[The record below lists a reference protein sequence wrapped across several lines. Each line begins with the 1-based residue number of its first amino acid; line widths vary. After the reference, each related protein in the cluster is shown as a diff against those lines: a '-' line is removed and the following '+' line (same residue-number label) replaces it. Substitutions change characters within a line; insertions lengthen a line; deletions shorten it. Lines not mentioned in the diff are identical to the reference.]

1 MNLAKTRNR
10 GVLLALACVLEMYL
24 AGSAL
29 ASPPQDRAA
38 NSSAPQA
45 AVPFQYVG
53 AGGCSAPACHGS
65 VRPMTQTRIWQ
76 NEYSTWVTQDK
87 HSNAYTVLSGPV
99 AVRMAR
105 ILGLPAANT
114 APKCLACHAIDVP
127 ASQRARTFDISDG
140 VSCES
145 CHGPASAWL
154 GPHTTVGWTHAQSL
168 KLGMYDTRNLV
179 LRTERCLE
187 CHLGTKIKYVD
198 HEMLA
203 AGHPDLYFEL
213 DSFEATMPR
222 HWKQP
227 LDTDPWRD
235 VREWATGQAV
245 QLRAEMQYLGDSTQ
259 RKAWP
264 DYAQLDCFACHHS
277 LVKTENSWRQQ
288 RGYAGRRPGN
298 PPWNASRYIVFR
310 EMARTVDPALAAQ
323 LDASLGKV
331 EAQMSQLAPDRAQ
344 VAASAAQTVATLDDL
359 AQRTAAMPYDQ
370 AMTLKL
376 MRDISG
382 DADGI
387 SGAGE
392 RSAEQAAMALNS
404 LFLAYSRNV
413 KMAGE
418 TDLRAAIGGL
428 YQQLQNPS
436 AYDAYQFSAQLHK
449 VNALLR

>member
-1 MNLAKTRNR
+1 MIMAQTRKF
-10 GVLLALACVLEMYL
+10 GVLRALGCALAILC
-24 AGSAL
+24 AGSAQ
-29 ASPPQDRAA
+29 AGAQQNRPARTPA
-38 NSSAPQA
+38 QA
-45 AVPFQYVG
+45 AAPFQYDG
-53 AGGCSAPACHGS
+53 AGGCSATACHGS
-65 VRPMTQTRIWQ
+65 EQPMTQTRVWQ

-87 HSNAYTVLSGPV
+87 HSRAYTMLSEPV
-99 AVRMAR
+99 GTRMAK
-105 ILGLPAANT
+105 ILGLPAATT

-187 CHLGTKIKYVD
+187 CHLGTKNKYVD

-227 LDTDPWRD
+227 LEQDTWRD
-235 VREWATGQAV
+235 VRDWGTGQAV
-245 QLRAEMQYLGDSTQ
+245 QLSAEMKYLQDLTQ
-259 RKAWP
+259 REAWP
-264 DYAQLDCFACHHS
+264 EYSQLDCFACHHS

-310 EMARTVDPALAAQ
+310 EMAQSVDPALASR
-323 LDASLGKV
+323 LDVSLENV
-331 EAQMSQLAPDRAQ
+331 QAEMSQVAPDRTK
-344 VAASAAQTVATLDDL
+344 VAASAAETAGVLDGL
-359 AQRTAAMPYDQ
+359 AQRIATMPYDQ

-387 SGAGE
+387 SMAGE

-404 LFLAYSRNV
+404 LLLAYSRNV
-413 KMAGE
+413 KLANE
-418 TDLRAAIGGL
+418 ADVRSAIGGL
-428 YQQLQNPS
+428 YQQLQDPS
-436 AYDAYQFSAQLHK
+436 AYDGFQFAAQLHK
-449 VNALLR
+449 VNVLLR

>member
-1 MNLAKTRNR
+1 MTVAETRRNE
-10 GVLLALACVLEMYL
+10 VLLALACLFAMYV

-29 ASPPQDRAA
+29 ASPPQDRTAKP
-38 NSSAPQA
+38 SAQSA
-45 AVPFQYVG
+45 GPFQYVG

-87 HSNAYTVLSGPV
+87 HSSAYTILSGPV

-168 KLGMYDTRNLV
+168 QLGMYDTRNLV
-179 LRTERCLE
+179 LRTQRCLE
-187 CHLGTKIKYVD
+187 CHLGTKNKYVD

-235 VREWATGQAV
+235 VRDWATGQAV
-245 QLRAEMQYLGDSTQ
+245 QLRAEMEYLGDSTQ

-298 PPWNASRYIVFR
+298 PQWNASRYIVFR
-310 EMARTVDPALAAQ
+310 EMARTVDPALAAR
-323 LDASLGKV
+323 LDASLEKV
-331 EAQMSQLAPDRAQ
+331 ETQMSCLAPDRAQ
-344 VAASAAQTVATLDDL
+344 VAAAAAQTVATLDDL

-376 MRDISG
+376 MRDISA

-387 SGAGE
+387 SAAGE

-404 LFLAYSRNV
+404 LFLSYSRNV
-413 KMAGE
+413 KMASE

>member
-1 MNLAKTRNR
+1 MSQTRNFR
-10 GVLLALACVLEMYL
+10 SLRVLGCALAILCAWSMQ
-24 AGSAL
+24 AGAQQNRT
-29 ASPPQDRAA
+29 AKPPGQVAA
-38 NSSAPQA
+38 
-45 AVPFQYVG
+45 PFQYVG

-65 VRPMTQTRIWQ
+65 VRPMTQTRVWQ

-87 HSNAYTVLSGPV
+87 HSRAYSVLSGPV
-99 AVRMAR
+99 AVRMAKL
-105 ILGLPAANT
+105 LGLSAANT
-114 APKCLACHAIDVP
+114 APKCLACHAIDAAP
-127 ASQRARTFDISDG
+127 SERARTFDISDG

-154 GPHTTVGWTHAQSL
+154 GPHTTVGWTHEQSL

-179 LRTERCLE
+179 LRTQRCLE
-187 CHLGTKIKYVD
+187 CHLGTKNKYVD

-227 LDTDPWRD
+227 LGQDAWRD
-235 VREWATGQAV
+235 VRDWGTGQAV
-245 QLRAEMQYLGDSTQ
+245 QLSAEMKYLQDLTQ
-259 RKAWP
+259 REQWP
-264 DYAQLDCFACHHS
+264 EYTQLDCFACHHS

-288 RGYAGRRPGN
+288 RGYAGRRPGS

-310 EMARTVDPALAAQ
+310 EMARTIDPAFASK
-323 LDASLGKV
+323 LDVSLEKV
-331 EAQMSQLAPDRAQ
+331 QAEMSGVAPDRAK
-344 VAASAAQTVATLDDL
+344 VAISAAETAGVLDGL
-359 AQRTAAMPYDQ
+359 AQRIATMPYDQ

-387 SGAGE
+387 SMAGE

-413 KMAGE
+413 KMANE
-418 TDLRAAIGGL
+418 TDIRASIGGL

-436 AYDAYQFSAQLHK
+436 AYDGFQFAAQLRK

>member
-1 MNLAKTRNR
+1 MQAGAQQNRTAK
-10 GVLLALACVLEMYL
+10 
-24 AGSAL
+24 
-29 ASPPQDRAA
+29 PPGQVAA
-38 NSSAPQA
+38 
-45 AVPFQYVG
+45 PFQYVG

-65 VRPMTQTRIWQ
+65 VRPMTQTRVWQ

-87 HSNAYTVLSGPV
+87 HSRAYSVLSGPV
-99 AVRMAR
+99 AVRMAKL
-105 ILGLPAANT
+105 LGLSAANT
-114 APKCLACHAIDVP
+114 APKCLACHAIDAAP
-127 ASQRARTFDISDG
+127 SERARTFDISDG

-154 GPHTTVGWTHAQSL
+154 GPHTTVGWTHEQSL

-179 LRTERCLE
+179 LRTQRCLE
-187 CHLGTKIKYVD
+187 CHLGTKNKYVD

-227 LDTDPWRD
+227 LGQDAWRD
-235 VREWATGQAV
+235 VRDWGTGQAV
-245 QLRAEMQYLGDSTQ
+245 QLSAEMKYLQDLTQ
-259 RKAWP
+259 REQWP
-264 DYAQLDCFACHHS
+264 EYTQLDCFACHHS

-288 RGYAGRRPGN
+288 RGYAGRRPGS

-310 EMARTVDPALAAQ
+310 EMARTIDPAFASK
-323 LDASLGKV
+323 LDVSLEKV
-331 EAQMSQLAPDRAQ
+331 QAEMSGVAPDRAK
-344 VAASAAQTVATLDDL
+344 VAISAAETAGVLDGL
-359 AQRTAAMPYDQ
+359 AQRIATMPYDQ

-387 SGAGE
+387 SMAGE

-413 KMAGE
+413 KMANE
-418 TDLRAAIGGL
+418 TDIRASIGGL

-436 AYDAYQFSAQLHK
+436 AYDGFQFAAQLRK

>member
-1 MNLAKTRNR
+1 MTNMTRARVLRGLTGAALMLSVASLAPARAQNRPDKT
-10 GVLLALACVLEMYL
+10 
-24 AGSAL
+24 SAR
-29 ASPPQDRAA
+29 SAA
-38 NSSAPQA
+38 P
-45 AVPFQYVG
+45 VQYVG

-87 HSNAYTVLSGPV
+87 HSRAYTMLSGPV
-99 AVRMAR
+99 ATRMAK
-105 ILGLPAANT
+105 ILGLPAATT
-114 APKCLACHAIDVP
+114 APKCLACHAIDAA
-127 ASQRARTFDISDG
+127 ASQRARTFDSSDG

-154 GPHTTVGWTHAQSL
+154 GPHTTVGWTHEQSV

-179 LRTERCLE
+179 LRTQRCLE
-187 CHLGTKIKYVD
+187 CHLGTKNKYVD

-227 LDTDPWRD
+227 LEQEAWRD
-235 VREWATGQAV
+235 VRDWGTGQAV
-245 QLRAEMQYLGDSTQ
+245 QFSAEMKYLQDLTQ
-259 RKAWP
+259 REAWP
-264 DYAQLDCFACHHS
+264 EYSQLDCFACHHD

-288 RGYAGRRPGN
+288 RGYADRIPGS
-298 PPWNASRYIVFR
+298 PPWNPSRYIVFR
-310 EMARTVDPALAAQ
+310 QMARAVDATLATT
-323 LDASLGKV
+323 LDASLANV
-331 EAQMSQLAPDRAQ
+331 SAEMSRVAPDRAK
-344 VAASAAQTVATLDDL
+344 VAASATDTAGALDDL
-359 AQRTAAMPYDQ
+359 AQRISTMPYDQ
-370 AMTLKL
+370 VTTIKL

-382 DADGI
+382 DSDRIAM
-387 SGAGE
+387 AGE

-404 LFLAYSRNV
+404 LFLAYSRNI
-413 KMAGE
+413 KMPNDAE
-418 TDLRAAIGGL
+418 LRGAIASL

-436 AYDAYQFSAQLHK
+436 EYDGFQFAAQMRK

>member
-1 MNLAKTRNR
+1 
-10 GVLLALACVLEMYL
+10 
-24 AGSAL
+24 
-29 ASPPQDRAA
+29 
-38 NSSAPQA
+38 
-45 AVPFQYVG
+45 
-53 AGGCSAPACHGS
+53 
-65 VRPMTQTRIWQ
+65 MTQTRIWQ

-87 HSNAYTVLSGPV
+87 HSRAYTVLSGPV
-99 AVRMAR
+99 AARMAKL
-105 ILGLPAANT
+105 LGLPAANT
-114 APKCLACHAIDVP
+114 APKCLACHALDVP
-127 ASQRARTFDISDG
+127 ASERARTFDLSDG

-154 GPHTTVGWTHAQSL
+154 GPHTMVGWTHAQSV
-168 KLGMYDTRNLV
+168 KLGMYDARNLV

-187 CHLGTKIKYVD
+187 CHLGTKDKFVD

-227 LDTDPWRD
+227 LGEQPWRD
-235 VREWATGQAV
+235 VRDWGTGQAV
-245 QLRAEMQYLGDSTQ
+245 QFGAEMNYLVDLTQ

-264 DYAQLDCFACHHS
+264 EYTQTDCFACHHS
-277 LVKTENSWRQQ
+277 LVKTEDSWRQA

-298 PPWNASRYIVFR
+298 PSWNPSRYIVFR
-310 EMARTVDPALAAQ
+310 QLALTVDPALAAK
-323 LDASLGKV
+323 LDTSVAAV
-331 EAQMSQLAPDRAQ
+331 ETEMSQLAPDRAR
-344 VAASAAQTVATLDDL
+344 VAASANQTANLLDDL
-359 AQRTAAMPYDQ
+359 AQRINAMPYDQ
-370 AMTLKL
+370 ATTLKL

-387 SGAGE
+387 SMAGE

-413 KMAGE
+413 KMADE
-418 TDLRAAIGGL
+418 ADVRAAIGGL

-436 AYDAYQFSAQLHK
+436 AYNGFQFAAQMRK
-449 VNALLR
+449 VNALIR

>member
-1 MNLAKTRNR
+1 MIMAHGGNF
-10 GVLLALACVLEMYL
+10 GVL
-24 AGSAL
+24 
-29 ASPPQDRAA
+29 RAA
-38 NSSAPQA
+38 GCAFAILCAWSAQTGAQQNRTPKTPGQA
-45 AVPFQYVG
+45 AAPFQYVG

-65 VRPMTQTRIWQ
+65 VRPMTQTRVWQ
-76 NEYSTWVTQDK
+76 NEYSIWVTQDK
-87 HSNAYTVLSGPV
+87 HSRAYSVLSGPV
-99 AVRMAR
+99 AVRMAK
-105 ILGLPAANT
+105 ILGLPAANS
-114 APKCLACHAIDVP
+114 APKCLACHAIDAP
-127 ASQRARTFDISDG
+127 ASERARTFDISDG

-154 GPHTTVGWTHAQSL
+154 GPHTTVGWTHEQSV

-179 LRTERCLE
+179 ARTQRCLE
-187 CHLGTKIKYVD
+187 CHLGTKNKYVD

-227 LDTDPWRD
+227 LSHDAWRD
-235 VREWATGQAV
+235 VRDWGTGQAV
-245 QLRAEMQYLGDSTQ
+245 QLSAEMKYLQDLTQ
-259 RKAWP
+259 REQWP
-264 DYAQLDCFACHHS
+264 EYTQLDCFACHHS

-288 RGYAGRRPGN
+288 RGYTGRVPGS

-310 EMARTVDPALAAQ
+310 EMAQSVDPALASR
-323 LDASLGKV
+323 LDVSLENV
-331 EAQMSQLAPDRAQ
+331 QAEMSQVAPDRTK
-344 VAASAAQTVATLDDL
+344 VAASAAETAGVLDGL
-359 AQRTAAMPYDQ
+359 AQRIATMPYDQ

-387 SGAGE
+387 SMAGE

-413 KMAGE
+413 KIVNEASI
-418 TDLRAAIGGL
+418 RAAIGSL
-428 YQQLQNPS
+428 YQQLQDPS
-436 AYDAYQFSAQLHK
+436 AYDGFQFAAQLHK
-449 VNALLR
+449 VNVLLR